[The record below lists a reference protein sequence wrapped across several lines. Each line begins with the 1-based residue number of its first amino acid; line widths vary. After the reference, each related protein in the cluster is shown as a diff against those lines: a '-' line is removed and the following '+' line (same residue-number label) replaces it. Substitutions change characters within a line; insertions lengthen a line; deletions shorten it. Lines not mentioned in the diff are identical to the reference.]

1 MSSQKSDPTLYA
13 VIRTAVITLVSRK
26 ISPTYDDVRAQ
37 IGGGSYRDIGRE
49 IRALKAQEPDLFVVD
64 EPTTSPADV
73 EPPESGSE
81 VRNRTAE
88 AHFRQAVEQALKAF
102 FIATEAARSEERR
115 SSAQRQ
121 PLALEG
127 VQRSLAASQERQNG
141 LTMRLATAEKE
152 YEKLL
157 ADFDTAVEEQERLRI
172 ELADSEAK
180 ILALEEAVED
190 GRRREA
196 EAQTERQEM
205 RRQLEQFTA
214 ERHESLLEQIRA
226 DVAARA
232 HFDQALQ
239 DTREEMARL
248 QEQVEVLKTSVAP
261 SAQSSPR
268 PAARKMLPADQP
280 GLGLA
285 EAAVSGGA

>member
-1 MSSQKSDPTLYA
+1 
-13 VIRTAVITLVSRK
+13 
-26 ISPTYDDVRAQ
+26 
-37 IGGGSYRDIGRE
+37 
-49 IRALKAQEPDLFVVD
+49 
-64 EPTTSPADV
+64 
-73 EPPESGSE
+73 
-81 VRNRTAE
+81 
-88 AHFRQAVEQALKAF
+88 
-102 FIATEAARSEERR
+102 
-115 SSAQRQ
+115 
-121 PLALEG
+121 
-127 VQRSLAASQERQNG
+127 
-141 LTMRLATAEKE
+141 MRLATAEKE

-172 ELADSEAK
+172 ELADSGAK

-190 GRRREA
+190 SRRREA
-196 EAQTERQEM
+196 EAQTEQQEM

-214 ERHESLLEQIRA
+214 ERLESLLEQIRA

-268 PAARKMLPADQP
+268 PAARKMLPADQL

>member
-1 MSSQKSDPTLYA
+1 M
-13 VIRTAVITLVSRK
+13 
-26 ISPTYDDVRAQ
+26 
-37 IGGGSYRDIGRE
+37 
-49 IRALKAQEPDLFVVD
+49 
-64 EPTTSPADV
+64 
-73 EPPESGSE
+73 
-81 VRNRTAE
+81 
-88 AHFRQAVEQALKAF
+88 KAF